1 MPSDPIRGWAP
12 VLRTEYAS
20 LEFARLLKQIRKNA
34 GLRSWNHDVG
44 GEYAVYMMAWA
55 RKTPAEP
62 AFPGPYGVQNLD
74 APPRCPYTSAV
85 PKMDVILTPR
95 GTKSPGLAEDFV
107 RCRGAAN

>member
-44 GEYAVYMMAWA
+44 GEYAVYMMAWG

-62 AFPGPYGVQNLD
+62 AFGARIPQKWTPVLRSEYAQN
-74 APPRCPYTSAV
+74 Y
-85 PKMDVILTPR
+85 
-95 GTKSPGLAEDFV
+95 
-107 RCRGAAN
+107 